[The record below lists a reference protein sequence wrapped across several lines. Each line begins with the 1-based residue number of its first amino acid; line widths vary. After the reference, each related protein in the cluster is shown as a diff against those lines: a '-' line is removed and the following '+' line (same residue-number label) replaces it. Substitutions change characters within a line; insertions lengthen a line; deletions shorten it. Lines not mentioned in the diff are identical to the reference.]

1 MKPRFVEG
9 NAVNL
14 LENGAEYFPALI
26 EAFESAQ
33 SEIHLESYIFVSDAT
48 AKSIVAAM
56 LRARSRGVEVRV
68 LVDGFGARAFPD
80 ELGRDLAAAGCEVMT
95 YRTEVARAR
104 FRRNR
109 LRRLHRKL
117 VVIDGRIAFVGGI
130 NIIDDKTDTE
140 PDFPRH
146 DYAVVVEGPLVA
158 DIHDAVRHL
167 WRLVRWASLGQRPET
182 PATLPIGLLP
192 CGPVRAAFLI
202 RDNLRHRRDIEDA
215 YLEAIAAAEKEVII
229 ACAYFLPGKDFR
241 SALIEAAQ
249 RGVQVTL
256 LLQSRGDHAVIRH
269 AERMLYHELLPA
281 GIHIVEYHAG
291 FLHAKVGIA
300 DQCWAT
306 VGSSNID
313 PFSLLLSREANVIID
328 DAGFAATL
336 RARLHRA
343 IESGGREVWIED
355 MNKRSWWSRLVSSA
369 AYAFVRFAVS
379 VSRYGGKDYRE

>member
-1 MKPRFVEG
+1 MKSRFVEG
-9 NAVNL
+9 NAVRL
-14 LENGAEYFPALI
+14 LENGAEYFPALV
-26 EAFESAQ
+26 EAIDSAT
-33 SEIHLESYIFVSDAT
+33 SEVHLESYIFANDDA
-48 AKSIVAAM
+48 AKAVVAA
-56 LRARSRGVEVRV
+56 LIRARRRGTEIRV
-68 LVDGFGARAFPD
+68 LVDGFGARDFPN
-80 ELGRDLAAAGCEVMT
+80 ELGTDLIAADCEVLI
-95 YRTEVARAR
+95 YRVEVAKQR

-117 VVIDGRIAFVGGI
+117 VVIDGRIAFVGGL
-130 NIIDDKTDTE
+130 NIIADTTDTDL
-140 PDFPRH
+140 DFPRH

-167 WRLVRWASLGQRPET
+167 WRLVRWATFGQRPER
-182 PATLPIGLLP
+182 PANFPISHRT

-202 RDNLRHRRDIEDA
+202 RDNLRHRRDIENA
-215 YLEAIAAAEKEVII
+215 YLEAIETSEQEVLI
-229 ACAYFLPGKDFR
+229 ACAYFLPGKRFR
-241 SALIEAAQ
+241 ETLMDAAR
-249 RGVQVTL
+249 RGVKVTI

-281 GIHIVEYHAG
+281 GIRIVEYHAG

-300 DQCWAT
+300 DRQWAT

-313 PFSLLLSREANVIID
+313 PFSLLLSREANVVID

-336 RARLHRA
+336 RQRLQRA
-343 IESGGREVWIED
+343 IVSGGREVRIKD
-355 MNKRSWWSRLVSSA
+355 MNNRSWWSRLVNRA